1 MVNLSSLDMDKQNLS
16 TLLAQPFN
24 GDHQLVTTYKSEPEK
39 KSILGVKVK
48 ALSAIELK
56 KLFAL

>member
-1 MVNLSSLDMDKQNLS
+1 VVNLSSLDMDKQNLS

-24 GDHQLVTTYKSEPEK
+24 GDHQLVATYKSEPEN

-48 ALSAIELK
+48 AL
-56 KLFAL
+56 